1 MTLTKKKVRMI
12 IVILIVF
19 ILLIITAFYYLK
31 PSVEQKEELKI
42 FKDENGKIIVGAA
55 SFPAYDFAKEVG
67 GDKIKVNLLLP
78 PGVEAHSFSPTNKEF
93 SQAASSSLIFY
104 ISPLF
109 ETWLDEL
116 KTEVKTAAIADN
128 LVEEG
133 DPHVWL
139 DFTKSAIMA
148 DNIAKV
154 YQMIDPIN
162 SSYYQ
167 MQADSYKDKLQALD
181 QLYSSSLKKCQF
193 RDLIQGGHQA
203 FSYLA
208 RRYNLNYLPA
218 QGVAP
223 QTDLD
228 MDKISIQIEKIK
240 SSGQEYI
247 YYEELIMPSLA
258 EVVRQRTGVK
268 MILLNSAHNV
278 ARFDIEGGITF
289 IKIMENNLES
299 LKLGLSCQ

>member
-1 MTLTKKKVRMI
+1 MALTKKKVKII
-12 IVILIVF
+12 IVISIVVL
-19 ILLIITAFYYLK
+19 LLIIDAFYYLK
-31 PSVEQKEELKI
+31 PDVKQREEFKI
-42 FKDENGKIIVGAA
+42 FKDENGKIIVSAA
-55 SFPAYDFAKEVG
+55 SFPVYDFAKEIG

-78 PGVEAHSFSPTNKEF
+78 PGIEAHSFRPTNKEL
-93 SQAASSSLIFY
+93 SQAASSSLVFY
-104 ISPLF
+104 VSPLF
-109 ETWLDEL
+109 ETWLDKL
-116 KTEVKTAAIADN
+116 NAEVKTVAVADS
-128 LVEEG
+128 LIEEG

-139 DFTKSAIMA
+139 DFTKATVMT
-148 DNIAKV
+148 DNITKA

-167 MQADSYKDKLQALD
+167 IQADNYKDKLQTLD
-181 QLYSSSLKKCQF
+181 QLYFASLKNCQF

-203 FSYLA
+203 FSYLT

-218 QGVAP
+218 QGVVP

-228 MDKISIQIEKIK
+228 MDKISAQIEKIK

-278 ARFDIEGGITF
+278 ARFDIEGGLTF